1 MLIYA
6 GTFNSVHPCCVRAS
20 LPRHCPYVG
29 VREQH
34 RRLIS
39 LSHFSVDPAGWA
51 RVFWWAQQEAPFPS
65 APSHRPCLEALMLI
79 PSSSLIV
86 FTRVC
91 VNYQYNEPFILQLQ
105 QELKSN
111 IETVILPAK
120 CCLNNSTLPLQ
131 GSITAGYESALPA
144 FFAIGSEKEEL
155 LGICR
160 LLHRWRF
167 RCSISFNHIKN
178 SMQYLCINISQLS
191 LRETFEFCGLRSSF

>member
-1 MLIYA
+1 MIGKLTSKILILNSGGEENNIIVRHFFKKLSPLNLLLWGIFCLPAQMLIYA

-144 FFAIGSEKEEL
+144 FL
-155 LGICR
+155 P
-160 LLHRWRF
+160 
-167 RCSISFNHIKN
+167 
-178 SMQYLCINISQLS
+178 
-191 LRETFEFCGLRSSF
+191 